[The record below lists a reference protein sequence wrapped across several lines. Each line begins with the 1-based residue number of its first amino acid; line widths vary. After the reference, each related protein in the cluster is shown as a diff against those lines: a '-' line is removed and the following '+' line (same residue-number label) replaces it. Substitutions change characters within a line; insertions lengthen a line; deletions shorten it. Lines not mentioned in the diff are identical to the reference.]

1 MPLRTKNGGADTVLR
16 EEFVGSATGRIC
28 YPGVSSCIT
37 ITGVQPT
44 GLVGAHITVIS
55 ESTLID
61 EALVA
66 LKSGGGSSCI
76 NFYVVGAIAE
86 FKAEANISFDK
97 RKKIRDK
104 IRELVNKH
112 ATVWFFD
119 TSSRQEV
126 HIFAELNGTA
136 PAFSFVQ
143 ASGNHVAGYTF
154 PSVANRTNIAS
165 HQFQVR

>member
-1 MPLRTKNGGADTVLR
+1 MPLRKQNGGSDTVLR

-55 ESTLID
+55 ESSLID
-61 EALVA
+61 EALLA

-76 NFYVVGAIAE
+76 NFYVVGAISE
-86 FKAEANISFDK
+86 FKAGADVSFDK

-104 IRELVNKH
+104 IRDLINKH

-119 TSSRQEV
+119 TSSQREV
-126 HIFAELNGTA
+126 HIFAELDGA
-136 PAFSFVQ
+136 VPAFSFVQ
-143 ASGNHVAGYTF
+143 ASGNQVAGLNF
-154 PSVANRTNIAS
+154 PNFAKRTDIAL